1 MENMM
6 DGAGWSVILVDISL
20 GNLVEGVK
28 KMVNNSIKM
37 EVWMRIRYTN
47 FIIEIILK
55 MKISFENNE
64 DDIL

>member
-1 MENMM
+1 MESMM

-28 KMVNNSIKM
+28 KMVNHSIKM

-47 FIIEIILK
+47 FIVEIILK

>member
-1 MENMM
+1 MM
-6 DGAGWSVILVDISL
+6 DGAGWSVILVNISL

-28 KMVNNSIKM
+28 KMGNHSIKM
-37 EVWMRIRYTN
+37 EVWMRIRSTN
-47 FIIEIILK
+47 FIVEIKLK

>member
-1 MENMM
+1 MESMM